1 MWSQVSIRLLLTVS
15 GLAHL
20 NAADHPSIVVFGF
33 FTLLYL
39 SPFIAQNVL
48 AKKSWLLT
56 VNALTLGY
64 LLFGLGQLFII
75 KVAPLS
81 LASSF
86 LMVLLTNKL
95 LGPNTARDQLQL
107 VLLSLLQMVITT
119 ALSSDLSVGIL
130 LFAYALILPWTLVI
144 LTFQGSSDPG
154 SSQTLDVLAS
164 LSLTTRRKLRL
175 LLSITGIG
183 IVFATALFFVL
194 VPRLGFGLFAAN
206 PSQDTMTG
214 FSSRVNLGDFGRIK
228 TNRQTVMRVKLKDP
242 NGLQKGRPYWRG
254 ISLDHYNGGH
264 WSKSFDD
271 RRELNLPNQGFFA
284 LAKNQNGGIEQEI
297 FLEPLDEK
305 VLFGIAQING
315 LSTCPASDP
324 TPKKNKFL
332 QDQVGDLYYK
342 TVRPQT
348 LRYCLTS
355 RPVQLTEAHQNLTLD
370 DYQQYTKALSDTFR
384 RLYFQVPTDSTSVLD
399 EVTIKIER
407 NSDNVLEVIGAV
419 ESYLQANY
427 RYTLNRKTID
437 ATTPIKDFLIDSPEG
452 HCEYFASA
460 MVLILRRL
468 GIAARLINGFA
479 GGTINTIGTYILV
492 HQGNAL
498 SWVEVFLSE

>member
-194 VPRLGFGLFAAN
+194 VPRLGFGLFAAI
-206 PSQDTMTG
+206 P
-214 FSSRVNLGDFGRIK
+214 LK
-228 TNRQTVMRVKLKDP
+228 TR
-242 NGLQKGRPYWRG
+242 
-254 ISLDHYNGGH
+254 
-264 WSKSFDD
+264 
-271 RRELNLPNQGFFA
+271 
-284 LAKNQNGGIEQEI
+284 
-297 FLEPLDEK
+297 
-305 VLFGIAQING
+305 
-315 LSTCPASDP
+315 
-324 TPKKNKFL
+324 
-332 QDQVGDLYYK
+332 
-342 TVRPQT
+342 
-348 LRYCLTS
+348 
-355 RPVQLTEAHQNLTLD
+355 
-370 DYQQYTKALSDTFR
+370 
-384 RLYFQVPTDSTSVLD
+384 
-399 EVTIKIER
+399 
-407 NSDNVLEVIGAV
+407 
-419 ESYLQANY
+419 
-427 RYTLNRKTID
+427 
-437 ATTPIKDFLIDSPEG
+437 
-452 HCEYFASA
+452 
-460 MVLILRRL
+460 
-468 GIAARLINGFA
+468 
-479 GGTINTIGTYILV
+479 
-492 HQGNAL
+492 
-498 SWVEVFLSE
+498 